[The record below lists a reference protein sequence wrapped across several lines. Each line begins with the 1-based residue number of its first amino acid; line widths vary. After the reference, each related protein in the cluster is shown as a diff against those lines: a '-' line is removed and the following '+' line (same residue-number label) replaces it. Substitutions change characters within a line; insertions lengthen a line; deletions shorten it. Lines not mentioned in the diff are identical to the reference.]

1 MLEIILKDKNE
12 IKLTPKQ
19 RSFCELYVDN
29 GNASESYRLAYEVGK
44 NTKVETIKVN
54 ASKLLSD
61 TNISLTIKDLRK
73 QQADK
78 FEITRSDVAQG
89 YLEII
94 NAWKRL
100 MILASKETL
109 SKDEKQKFYL
119 LKEMVKGSDYRGAYD
134 SLAKMFGLNEPD
146 KTQIDQTIKEIQVVI
161 NRGSNGGI

>member
-1 MLEIILKDKNE
+1 MD
-12 IKLTPKQ
+12 
-19 RSFCELYVDN
+19 VD
-29 GNASESYRLAYEVGK
+29 
-44 NTKVETIKVN
+44 T
-54 ASKLLSD
+54 
-61 TNISLTIKDLRK
+61 TIKDLRT

-100 MILASKETL
+100 MTLASKETL

-161 NRGSNGGI
+161 NRGNNGGI

>member
-1 MLEIILKDKNE
+1 LKDKNE

-19 RSFCELYVDN
+19 RSFAEHYVDCGN
-29 GNASESYRLAYEVGK
+29 GAEAYRRAYNVKPTTSNDVISSKAYELLNNGDISV
-44 NTKVETIKVN
+44 TIKE
-54 ASKLLSD
+54 
-61 TNISLTIKDLRK
+61 LRK

-78 FEITRSDVAQG
+78 FEITRSDVAKG

-100 MILASKETL
+100 MVLASKETL

>member
-1 MLEIILKDKNE
+1 MKELPD

-19 RSFCELYVDN
+19 RRFCELYVDN
-29 GNASESYRLAYEVGK
+29 GNASESYRLAYDVGID
-44 NTKVETIKVN
+44 TKVSTITSK
-54 ASKLLSD
+54 ASHLLAEY
-61 TNISLTIKDLRK
+61 NISTTIDKLRK
-73 QQADK
+73 QQAER

-100 MILASKETL
+100 MVLASKESL

-161 NRGSNGGI
+161 NRGSNGDIR